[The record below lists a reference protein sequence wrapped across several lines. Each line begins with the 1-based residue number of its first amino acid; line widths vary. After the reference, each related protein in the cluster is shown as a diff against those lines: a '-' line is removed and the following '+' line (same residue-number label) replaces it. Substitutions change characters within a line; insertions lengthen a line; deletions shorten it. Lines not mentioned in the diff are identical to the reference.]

1 MEKEAHA
8 LIASRLLDDQIEK
21 SFSDERLYRHITLAN
36 VLEMPPF
43 SPTLNDCMP
52 TIRVFGRCLY
62 LMRRRRRAPVVV
74 MFALDRLQTR
84 KNAKDLPTS
93 SNTCSSWVK

>member
-36 VLEMPPF
+36 VL
-43 SPTLNDCMP
+43 
-52 TIRVFGRCLY
+52 
-62 LMRRRRRAPVVV
+62 
-74 MFALDRLQTR
+74 
-84 KNAKDLPTS
+84 
-93 SNTCSSWVK
+93 